1 MVRDTTAPV
10 LILSGSSTV
19 TVEYDSGYTDPGASW
34 SDLRDGTGI
43 VSANPYTITALG
55 NTVITYQ
62 RVDISGNTGTITR
75 TLNVVDTIAPTLTL
89 TTESTT
95 VDANIYRINGTLGGY
110 GSISITGGAS
120 PVTLSNVRN
129 SFSAFVPLTQNAVNT
144 LQITGTDLG

>member
-1 MVRDTTAPV
+1 M
-10 LILSGSSTV
+10 
-19 TVEYDSGYTDPGASW
+19 
-34 SDLRDGTGI
+34 

-62 RVDISGNTGTITR
+62 RVDTSGNTGTITR
-75 TLNVVDTIAPTLTL
+75 TLNVVDTIIPTLTL

-95 VDANIYRINGTLGGY
+95 VDANIYQINGTLGGY

-120 PVTLSNVRN
+120 PVTLTNVRN

-144 LQITGTDLG
+144 LQITATDLG